1 VEVIGKLSVPIT
13 HKLPS
18 SVIVRSAALLN
29 MLYSPNE
36 LADELKVPA
45 RTIRERITKGLP
57 YQRDR
62 RGHLWVNGREFLKWV
77 QTTRSV
83 RPRCPL
89 GSDEAFCLRCR
100 RRVKLVN
107 PIMSDRVTPPL
118 LTGTCPHCGTTVN
131 RGVKNDLSR

>member
-1 VEVIGKLSVPIT
+1 VEVISKLSVRIT

-18 SVIVRSAALLN
+18 SVIVRSSALLD

-36 LADELKVPA
+36 LADELVVPA
-45 RTIRERITKGLP
+45 RSIREWITKGLP

-62 RGHLWVNGREFLKWV
+62 RGHLWVSGRELYQWV
-77 QTTRSV
+77 ETTRSV

-107 PIMSDRVTPPL
+107 PIVSDRVTPPL

-131 RGVKNDLSR
+131 RGVKSDLPK